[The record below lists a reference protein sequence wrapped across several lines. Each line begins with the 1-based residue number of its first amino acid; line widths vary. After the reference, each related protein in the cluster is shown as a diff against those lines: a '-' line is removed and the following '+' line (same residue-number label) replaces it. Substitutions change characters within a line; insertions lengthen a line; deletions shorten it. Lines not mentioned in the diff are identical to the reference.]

1 MPYDSLGD
9 FLAELQDKQEL
20 VRIAAPVDSALELA
34 AITDRVTK
42 SNSDGG
48 PALFFENVRNA
59 SIPVV
64 TNLLGRPRR
73 LCCCL
78 GVDHL
83 DDVSLLLDR
92 RIQADSSASWLDALK
107 LVPNWGSLSK
117 WAPRSVKTALCQQV
131 VRMGRDV
138 SLWELP
144 VPRCWPGEP
153 YPVITSGQLV
163 TVDPLTGATVIFQP
177 PLVVAGQ
184 QELGWHDEDHQQSS
198 LIRSAI
204 DSRQNLPVA
213 ISLGGDPLLSLTH
226 RVRGPLDSRAFAGMI
241 RGAGLDVIRCRTNE
255 LEVPAGSEI
264 VIEGYI
270 DAEKS
275 FSVTPLTVARGNGRY
290 VTRAL
295 PLIQVTAVTH
305 RANPV
310 FPAIVTA
317 PPPSEDSW
325 LTLARDRIQLPMI
338 KRLLPEIHD
347 INQPLASAGRN
358 LLFVSIHKSAAHQAR
373 RVLHALWGLE
383 LFEQTKIIVI
393 VDADVDVHDDDGVWL
408 AVGTNACPSSDF
420 IASDGRARDDDY
432 TRLPTSLAGRVG
444 IDATRKLP
452 AERGEPWPEPLV
464 MSSEIAARVRER
476 WSEFNLE
483 RRPSTI
489 ANE

>member
-42 SNSDGG
+42 TNGDGG

-73 LCCCL
+73 LCSCL

-92 RIQADSSASWLDALK
+92 RVQTESSGSWLDVLK
-107 LVPNWGSLSK
+107 LTPNWGSLSK

-138 SLWELP
+138 SLWDLP
-144 VPRCWPGEP
+144 VPRCWPDES
-153 YPVITSGQLV
+153 YPVITAGQLV
-163 TVDPLTGATVIFQP
+163 TVDPLTGTTVVCQP
-177 PLVVAGQ
+177 PLVVASQ
-184 QELGWHDEDHQQSS
+184 QELGWYDEDHQQST
-198 LIRSAI
+198 LIRTAI
-204 DSRQNLPVA
+204 DSRQNLPVS
-213 ISLGGDPLLSLTH
+213 ISLGGDPLLGLAH
-226 RVRGPLDSRAFAGMI
+226 RVRGPLDSRAFTGML
-241 RGAGLDVIRCRTNE
+241 RGAALEIIRCRTNE
-255 LEVPAGSEI
+255 LEVPAGAEI

-275 FSVTPLTVARGNGRY
+275 SSAAPLTVARSNGRY
-290 VTRAL
+290 VTRTL

-317 PPPSEDSW
+317 PPSSEDSW
-325 LTLARDRIQLPMI
+325 LTLACDRIQLPMI
-338 KRLLPEIHD
+338 KRLLPELHD
-347 INQPLASAGRN
+347 LNQPLASASRN

-373 RVLHALWGLE
+373 RVLHAIWGLE
-383 LFEQTKIIVI
+383 MFEQTKIVVI

-420 IASDGRARDDDY
+420 IASDGRARDDDF
-432 TRLPTSLAGRVG
+432 TRLSPSLAGKIG

-452 AERGEPWPEPLV
+452 AERGDSWPEPLV
-464 MSSEIAARVRER
+464 MSSEVVARVRER
-476 WSEFNLE
+476 WAEFNLE
-483 RRPSTI
+483 RRPSTTV
-489 ANE
+489 NE